1 MRLPKKIAVMGAGSW
16 GTALAVTF
24 TNPGT
29 EVVLWAHTPELAARL
44 QEHRENIDFLPGIPL
59 PDELTVTDSISK
71 AITGAGAVFSM
82 GPAQFARDVITRF
95 RPYLRR
101 GAIVVNAAK
110 GLERSTGQTMTEL
123 LEELLPDR
131 FHKRLGVLS
140 GPNFAKE
147 IGAGLPAAT
156 VLASHSKAA
165 ARWLQNI
172 LSTENFRIYAS
183 SDPVGTELGGALK
196 NIYAIAAGMLEGQ
209 GLGANMRAA
218 LISRG
223 LAEIIRVGKVLHA
236 QTKTFNGLSGLGDL
250 LLSCTSMKSRNYTV
264 GYRIG
269 RGERLPDI
277 LAEMIT
283 VAEGVP
289 TVVAVMRLA
298 RKYDLDLP
306 IAAEIFR
313 LLYEEKD
320 PAQSVHDL
328 MTRDLKDE

>member
-1 MRLPKKIAVMGAGSW
+1 LKLPKKIAVMGAGSW
-16 GTALAVTF
+16 GTALATTF
-24 TNPGT
+24 TNPKT
-29 EVVLWAHTPELAARL
+29 EVILWAHTPELAVRL
-44 QEHRENIDFLPGIPL
+44 REHRENIDFLPGISL
-59 PDELTVTDSISK
+59 PDELTVTDNI
-71 AITGAGAVFSM
+71 AEAVTGAGAVFSM

-131 FHKRLGVLS
+131 FHKRIGVLS
-140 GPNFAKE
+140 GPNFANE

-156 VLASHSKAA
+156 VLASRSKAA
-165 ARWLQNI
+165 ASWLQRL

-183 SDPVGTELGGALK
+183 TDPVGTELGGALK

-223 LAEIIRVGKVLHA
+223 LAEMIRVGKALHA
-236 QTKTFNGLSGLGDL
+236 KAKTFNGLSGLGDL

-298 RKYDLDLP
+298 RKHDLELP

-328 MTRDLKDE
+328 MTRELKEE